1 MPEKVVR
8 FDEFVLDFGRF
19 QLFCHESIVK
29 MEGRPMQVLMLLL
42 ERAGELVTREEIA
55 DCLWGKDVFVDVE
68 QSINTAI
75 RKVRIAL
82 SDNAEQPRY
91 LQTVVG
97 RGYRFIASLVVE
109 SPDSDFSS
117 AAKMFTGEE
126 LGQAVLS
133 AAGLAPEQVVPA
145 PMKPRNET

>member
-1 MPEKVVR
+1 MPEKIVR

-19 QLFCHESIVK
+19 QLLCSDTAVK
-29 MEGRPMQVLMLLL
+29 LEGRPMQVLMLLV

-55 DCLWGKDVFVDVE
+55 DCLWGNNVFVDVE
-68 QSINTAI
+68 QSINTAV

-82 SDNAEQPRY
+82 SDGVEQPQY

-97 RGYRFIASLVVE
+97 RGYRFIARPAVE
-109 SPDSDFSS
+109 SSEDSGG
-117 AAKMFTGEE
+117 AKMFTAEE

-133 AAGLAPEQVVPA
+133 AAGLAPEQQFNPS
-145 PMKPRNET
+145 MKPRDDT

>member
-1 MPEKVVR
+1 MPEKIVR

-19 QLFCHESIVK
+19 QLQCGDATVK
-29 MEGRPMQVLMLLL
+29 LEGRPMQVLMLV

-55 DCLWGKDVFVDVE
+55 DYLWGNKVFVDVE
-68 QSINTAI
+68 QSINTAV

-82 SDNAEQPRY
+82 NDCVGQPQY

-97 RGYRFIASLVVE
+97 RGYRFLAQPAVE
-109 SPDSDFSS
+109 SPEGLGGV
-117 AAKMFTGEE
+117 KMFTAEE

-133 AAGLAPEQVVPA
+133 AAGLAPEQQLP
-145 PMKPRNET
+145 PLLKTREET

>member
-1 MPEKVVR
+1 MPEKIVR

-19 QLFCHESIVK
+19 QLQCGDATVK
-29 MEGRPMQVLMLLL
+29 LEGRPMQVLMLLV

-55 DCLWGKDVFVDVE
+55 DYLWGNKVFVDVE
-68 QSINTAI
+68 QSINTAV

-82 SDNAEQPRY
+82 NDCVGQPQY

-97 RGYRFIASLVVE
+97 RGYRFLAQPAVE
-109 SPDSDFSS
+109 SPEGLGGV
-117 AAKMFTGEE
+117 KMFTAEE

-133 AAGLAPEQVVPA
+133 AAGLAPEQQLP
-145 PMKPRNET
+145 PLLKTREET

>member
-1 MPEKVVR
+1 MFEKIVR
-8 FDEFVLDFGRF
+8 FDAFTLDFGRF
-19 QLFCHESIVK
+19 QLLCEDAAVK
-29 MEGRPMQVLMLLL
+29 MEGRPMQVLMLLV
-42 ERAGELVTREEIA
+42 ERAGELVSREEIA

-82 SDNAEQPRY
+82 DDDSETPRY

-97 RGYRFIASLVVE
+97 RGYRFIGRPATQSQEDLANV
-109 SPDSDFSS
+109 
-117 AAKMFTGEE
+117 KMFTAAE

-133 AAGLAPEQVVPA
+133 AAGLDPEQFTPD
-145 PMKPRNET
+145 PKPPRD